1 MADESTNNVYRISD
15 ESMLRSLFSEVN
27 PLAAKKSL
35 AALDHHCENFI
46 ARAPFL
52 CLSTQHANGTA
63 DVSPR
68 GDPPGFVRV
77 LDQHTI
83 TIPDRPGNNRL
94 DSLSNIISNPSV
106 GILLMILGFEDTLR
120 INGQA
125 YLDRNP
131 ELLATMLVNGRTP
144 TLAIVV
150 EVEEAFF
157 HCAKALRRA
166 KLWQAESLQERRQM
180 PSLAAMVREQIDG
193 KPVNPTDLSEMERDL
208 ENEYANT
215 MY

>member
-1 MADESTNNVYRISD
+1 MTSKSTNDAYRIND
-15 ESMLRSLFSEVN
+15 ETLLRSLFSEVN
-27 PLAAKKSL
+27 PLAAKKCL
-35 AALDHHCENFI
+35 AALDSHCENFI
-46 ARAPFL
+46 ARSPFL

-68 GDPPGFVRV
+68 GDPPGFVRII
-77 LDQHTI
+77 DQHTI
-83 TIPDRPGNNRL
+83 AIPDRPGNNRL

-106 GILLMILGFEDTLR
+106 GILFMIPGFEDTLR

-125 YLDRNP
+125 HLDRNP
-131 ELLATMLVNGRTP
+131 ELLATMLIKGRTP

-150 EVEEAFF
+150 EVKEAFL

-166 KLWQAESLQERRQM
+166 KLWQAESLQNRREM
-180 PSLAAMVREQIDG
+180 PSLASIVQEQING
-193 KPVNPTDLSEMERDL
+193 KPVNPTDLPELERDL
-208 ENEYANT
+208 ENEYENT